1 MYVTQ
6 WLTERWDQ
14 LYGAFLEADR
24 WKLYFRGLG
33 KTLEIAAFAVLLGI
47 LIGVIIAIVK
57 VSAAQ
62 QRDKGKL
69 NKLLWLAEKFC
80 NLYLTVIR
88 GTPVM
93 VQLLIIYTGI
103 FVSMT
108 DGTLAAVVGFGINS
122 GAYVAEII
130 RAGIQSID
138 RGQTEAGRSL
148 GLTSGMTMRL
158 IVLPQAVRNILPA
171 LFNEFITLLK
181 ETSVAGYVAV
191 QDVLKMAT
199 NIQNRVYN
207 IAPLLITAV
216 FYLVLVVLMTQVQK
230 LIERRLAASDR
241 R

>member
-1 MYVTQ
+1 MNE
-6 WLTERWDQ
+6 WLTGRWEQ
-14 LYGAFLEADR
+14 LYGAFIEGDR

-33 KTLEIAAFAVLLGI
+33 KTLEIAAGAVILGI
-47 LIGVIIAIVK
+47 IIGIIIAIIK

-62 QRDKGKL
+62 QRERGKC
-69 NKLLWLAEKFC
+69 NKILWVAEKIC

-108 DGTLAAVVGFGINS
+108 DGTLAAIIGFGINS

-148 GLTSGMTMRL
+148 GLSSGMTMRL

-191 QDVLKMAT
+191 QDILKMAT

-216 FYLVLVVLMTQVQK
+216 FYLVLVVLMTQIQK
-230 LIERRLAASDR
+230 RIERRLANSDR